1 MDMNYTELTCTTDY
15 SEIISLLEVQVSRF
29 LHGVRHTPLSLLK
42 ACFQLPD
49 TSLYSSIGIKNSIR
63 PVWRK
68 SLYPSMSIDI
78 LTVNRGIKNSCIL
91 SRRKSLMALYHGI
104 QAIITFLLNN
114 PLYSEF
120 VECRYPSSV
129 KISTLISTVKDSK
142 DFHSK

>member
-1 MDMNYTELTCTTDY
+1 M
-15 SEIISLLEVQVSRF
+15 
-29 LHGVRHTPLSLLK
+29 G
-42 ACFQLPD
+42 
-49 TSLYSSIGIKNSIR
+49 SIGIKNSIR

-91 SRRKSLMALYHGI
+91 SRRKSLMALYHGT
-104 QAIITFLLNN
+104 QAIITFLLNT

-129 KISTLISTVKDSK
+129 KISTVKDSK
-142 DFHSK
+142 YFHSKNDVTRTSFIIIHHTSHSISPFHITPVIPVIRVDPSHPSRSQSSSSPD